1 MRALSWSWSGWPL
14 AAAAAARVRVSRPL
28 LAGDRAAGTGGKSQR
43 LQQRHRGRDPV
54 RAGHRGGAAD
64 GPVGADDAG
73 QGGEQLGGVERDLPL
88 RGA

>member
-1 MRALSWSWSGWPL
+1 MRARSSSGWPL
-14 AAAAAARVRVSRPL
+14 AAAAAVRVWVSRPFW
-28 LAGDRAAGTGGKSQR
+28 RAIARRVPGGKSER
-43 LQQRHRGRDPV
+43 LQHRHRGRDPG

-64 GPVGADDAG
+64 GPVGPDDAG

>member
-1 MRALSWSWSGWPL
+1 MRARSSSGRPL
-14 AAAAAARVRVSRPL
+14 AAAAAARVWVSRPFW
-28 LAGDRAAGTGGKSQR
+28 RAIAWRVTSGKGER
-43 LQQRHRGRDPV
+43 LQHRHRGRDPV

-73 QGGEQLGGVERDLPL
+73 QGGEQLGGVERDLAL